1 MSPLTRT
8 LVSTA
13 ALAGATRA
21 LTPYLAHSAVDLR
34 LHAANTLPPVPR
46 ANYVDDGPILSLLFV
61 LEEASQQLGPFG
73 GGQCAYLVCQL
84 LKVCLGARH
93 DALSVARVG
102 R

>member
-21 LTPYLAHSAVDLR
+21 LTPC